1 MNRSDLTERL
11 REKATQLGFCSVG
24 FCAAVEP
31 AGFGRLQA
39 WLDAGYAGQLQ
50 YMVDRR
56 DAYRHPRHVLDG
68 ARSLVVLGTDYRNVE
83 PEVARKTRGRISRYA
98 WGADYHEVIR
108 RRLRALADY
117 HRELTPQAA
126 VRGVVDTAPL
136 LEREAAVL
144 AGLGW
149 IGKNTLLLTEDR
161 GSWLFLSV
169 LLTSEQLEYSQP
181 YGQNHCGAC
190 RACLD
195 ACPTGALV
203 EPCVLDARKCISY
216 LTVELRG
223 SVPRELRPRI
233 GPWWFGCDVCQ
244 EVCPWNRRLPTRP
257 AGCLQDEAFRP
268 AGGIASVELAEVFAL
283 SDADFRSR
291 FRKTALWRAKRRGLL
306 RNAAIVLGNRPTEA
320 AIPALTLGLNDAEA
334 LVRGACAWALG
345 QSAAARAT
353 AELRKRLAVE
363 KDPAVGEEIGQAL
376 RSC

>member
-24 FCAAVEP
+24 FCPAAEP

-39 WLDAGYAGQLQ
+39 WLDAGYAGQLH

-68 ARSLVVLGTDYRNVE
+68 ARSLVVLGTDYRNLE

-149 IGKNTLLLTEDR
+149 IGKNTLLLTGESRQLAVPLRSPDR
-161 GSWLFLSV
+161 ASSLSTASHASRDRAGRAERVSTPARPAPWLD
-169 LLTSEQLEYSQP
+169 P
-181 YGQNHCGAC
+181 AC
-190 RACLD
+190 S
-195 ACPTGALV
+195 
-203 EPCVLDARKCISY
+203 ARKVASSY
-216 LTVELRG
+216 LTVELQG

-233 GPWWFGCDVCQ
+233 GPLVVRVRCLPGSLPLESPVAHAAGGLSARPGFFGRRGMASI
-244 EVCPWNRRLPTRP
+244 ELARGVCPERHR
-257 AGCLQDEAFRP
+257 
-268 AGGIASVELAEVFAL
+268 
-283 SDADFRSR
+283 FRSR
-291 FRKTALWRAKRRGLL
+291 FSANGL
-306 RNAAIVLGNRPTEA
+306 
-320 AIPALTLGLNDAEA
+320 
-334 LVRGACAWALG
+334 
-345 QSAAARAT
+345 
-353 AELRKRLAVE
+353 
-363 KDPAVGEEIGQAL
+363 
-376 RSC
+376 